1 MGFIPTSVFL
11 KIFLFVAELSIGKC
25 RKSGNPHQED
35 LAKLGYKP
43 NMKYKTLIIVLYFW
57 LHTQNLIQKL
67 KSNIII

>member
-11 KIFLFVAELSIGKC
+11 KIFLFVAESSIGKC

-43 NMKYKTLIIVLYFW
+43 NSHHHSISLAT
-57 LHTQNLIQKL
+57 HS
-67 KSNIII
+67 KSNMEIQI